1 MHGGCVMREIR
12 KEAELNHCWYRY
24 KQSGDPQAKETLILA
39 YAPLVKYVVGR
50 VAVGLP
56 SYVDADDLYSY
67 GIFGLLDALE
77 RFDVDRGIRFETYA
91 LTRIRGAIW
100 DGVRT
105 ADWVP
110 RSVRQKARD
119 LERALVALEQRL
131 GRAASDLEAAEELG
145 LTVHGYYELLTE
157 VSGATVLSLDET
169 LRTNS
174 ESHIR
179 LGETLVD
186 PHTPNPD
193 ADILMG
199 DERQELAEAI
209 SGLSERE
216 RLVLT
221 LYYYEGLT
229 LKEIGAV
236 LEISESRV
244 CQLHTK
250 AIARLRTKLR

>member
-1 MHGGCVMREIR
+1 MREIR
-12 KEAELNHCWYRY
+12 QEAELNNCWHRY
-24 KQSGDPQAKETLILA
+24 KQSGDPQAKETLIMA

-50 VAVGLP
+50 LAMGLP
-56 SYVDADDLYSY
+56 AYVDADDLYSY

-77 RFDVDRGIRFETYA
+77 RFEVERGIRFETYA

-110 RSVRQKARD
+110 RSVRQKARE
-119 LERALVALEQRL
+119 LERAILTLEQRL
-131 GRAASDLEAAEELG
+131 GRAASDAEVSGALG
-145 LTVHGYYELLTE
+145 LSDEEYSALLTE
-157 VSGATVLSLDET
+157 VSGAAILSLDET
-169 LRTNS
+169 LRHDG

-179 LGETLVD
+179 LGETLID
-186 PHTPNPD
+186 PSTPSPD
-193 ADILMG
+193 AEIISA
-199 DERQELAEAI
+199 DEHQELADAI
-209 SGLSERE
+209 LHLPERE

-229 LKEIGAV
+229 LKEIGVV
-236 LEISESRV
+236 LDVSESRV

-250 AIARLRTKLR
+250 AIARLRTRLQ

>member
-1 MHGGCVMREIR
+1 MREIG
-12 KEAELNHCWYRY
+12 KEVELNKCWHRF

-50 VAVGLP
+50 VAIGLP
-56 SYVDADDLYSY
+56 TYVDADDLFSY
-67 GIFGLLDALE
+67 GIFGLLDAIE
-77 RFDVDRGIRFETYA
+77 RFEVERGIKFETYA
-91 LTRIRGAIW
+91 LTRIRGSIW
-100 DGVRT
+100 DGVRL

-119 LERALVALEQRL
+119 LERTFHSLEQRL
-131 GRAASDLEAAEELG
+131 GRAATDAEMAHMLG
-145 LTVHGYYELLTE
+145 LTDHEYGALLTE
-157 VSGATVLSLDET
+157 VSGATMLSLDET
-169 LRTNS
+169 LRTDG
-174 ESHIR
+174 ESQIR

-186 PHTPNPD
+186 HAAPSPD
-193 ADILMG
+193 AEVLMA
-199 DERQELAEAI
+199 DEQQELAEAI
-209 SGLSERE
+209 LHLPERE

-236 LEISESRV
+236 LDVSESRV

-250 AIARLRTKLR
+250 AIARLRAKMNALS